1 MAQWKKT
8 DTANG
13 VPIWAPSLV
22 KKTANVA
29 NRDAIFS
36 NTTADAFIT
45 GQTVGVFAVDSNESR
60 ALGSRGLHTG
70 WVKRTV
76 GSGGRANRVSYET
89 LVAGGISTDSED
101 NIFYNYAIN
110 IITQPLANTAATG
123 DPATFRVVAT
133 SIPAGATLTY
143 QWQFANGDNIAANA
157 IYTNVTTANLVI
169 TDVTGLDNTSFKVL
183 VGNVEAQSVVSANA
197 LLTVT

>member
-13 VPIWAPSLV
+13 VPIWSPNLV
-22 KKTANVA
+22 KLTANVA
-29 NRDAIFS
+29 NKEAMFG
-36 NTTADAFIT
+36 NTTADSFIT
-45 GQTVGVFAVDSNESR
+45 GQTIGVFAVDANESR

-76 GSGGRANRVSYET
+76 GSGGRANRIQYET
-89 LVAGGISTDSED
+89 LVAGGISSDSE
-101 NIFYNYAIN
+101 NSVFTNYSITIN
-110 IITQPLANTAATG
+110 TQPLANSVATG
-123 DPATFRVVAT
+123 APATFRVVAT
-133 SIPAGATLTY
+133 TVPEGATLAY

-169 TDVTGLDNTSFKVL
+169 TDATGLDGISFKVL
-183 VGNVEAQSVVSANA
+183 VSNAEASSVTSSNA